1 MNSPVSNL
9 NVAQATPQSMS
20 QAIRDQRRDRILQ
33 VAREVFFEEGFNAA
47 TMSTIAT
54 RLGGSKA
61 TLYAY
66 FKNKEDLFDAII
78 ADQCSVIEKMLV
90 LENEGA
96 DIRTTLTDLGRELVT
111 AMSSDQSVR
120 TMQLIIE
127 ESRRNPELAR
137 RFDETGPKVGTER
150 LAAYLAGAHARGEI
164 SASDPVHAAGVLAIL
179 LKGELFFRR
188 ILGLEPEP
196 TPERI
201 EKEVQSAVTNFL
213 AAYAP
218 E

>member
-1 MNSPVSNL
+1 
-9 NVAQATPQSMS
+9 MS
-20 QAIRDQRRDRILQ
+20 RTIRDQRRDRILQ

-47 TMSTIAT
+47 TMSTIAA

-66 FKNKEDLFDAII
+66 FRNKEDLFDAII
-78 ADQCSVIEKMLV
+78 ADQCSVIEKMLM
-90 LENEGA
+90 LEEEEGA
-96 DIRTTLTDLGRELVT
+96 DIRTTLTDLGRDMVT

-127 ESRRNPELAR
+127 ETRRNPELAR

-150 LAAYLAGAHARGEI
+150 LGAYLARAHARGEI
-164 SASDPVHAAGVLAIL
+164 CAPDPLHAAGVLAIL

-196 TPERI
+196 TAERI
-201 EKEVQSAVTNFL
+201 EEEVRSAVTNFL
-213 AAYAP
+213 KAYAP
-218 E
+218 ESGSVE

>member
-9 NVAQATPQSMS
+9 SGAQSAPQSIS

-33 VAREVFFEEGFNAA
+33 VAREVFFEEGYGSA
-47 TMSTIAT
+47 TMSTIAA

-66 FKNKEDLFDAII
+66 FKSKEDLFDAII
-78 ADQCSVIEKMLV
+78 TDQCSVIERMLV

-127 ESRRNPELAR
+127 ESRRNPELAQ
-137 RFDETGPKVGTER
+137 RFDQAGPQVGTER
-150 LAAYLAGAHARGEI
+150 LAAYLAKAHARGEI
-164 SASDPVHAAGVLAIL
+164 CAPDPVHAAGVLAIL
-179 LKGELFFRR
+179 LKGEMHFRR
-188 ILGLEPEP
+188 MLGLEAEP

-213 AAYAP
+213 TAYAP
-218 E
+218 R

>member
-1 MNSPVSNL
+1 MNAPLSQGIS
-9 NVAQATPQSMS
+9 QS
-20 QAIRDQRRDRILQ
+20 IRDQRRDRILQ

-47 TMSTIAT
+47 TMSTIAA

-78 ADQCSVIEKMLV
+78 HDQCQVIERMLM
-90 LENEGA
+90 LDEEGA
-96 DIRTTLTDLGRELVT
+96 DIRTTLTDLGREMVT
-111 AMSSDQSVR
+111 AMSADQAVR

-137 RFDETGPKVGTER
+137 RFDAAGPQVGTER
-150 LAAYLAGAHARGEI
+150 LAAYLAKAHARGEI
-164 SASDPVHAAGVLAIL
+164 CAPDPVHAAGVLAIL

-188 ILGLEPEP
+188 LLGLEPEP
-196 TPERI
+196 TAEHIER
-201 EKEVQSAVTNFL
+201 EVQSAITNFL
-213 AAYAP
+213 TAYAP
-218 E
+218 KPGSAG